1 MTACLKG
8 ECCKLRLL
16 VDKLGKE
23 RDQLRAEV
31 SELSSALRLSGSL
44 NKKMLAELEN
54 EQQAKYR
61 LIGQVADMTAE
72 IEALRK
78 ELVEANSF
86 IESLSKLCQAAEA
99 RAIEL
104 QSSPQ
109 CGRCGKHSVAE
120 IHTCTPTG

>member
-1 MTACLKG
+1 MTMDRSMIKRLVAQ
-8 ECCKLRLL
+8 EATQPIIEEIERLR
-16 VDKLGKE
+16 
-23 RDQLRAEV
+23 
-31 SELSSALRLSGSL
+31 
-44 NKKMLAELEN
+44 AELEN